1 MSLTAVANKR
11 DVESGS
17 RFAAWHLTSDRIA
30 LVALSAVSVVA
41 ILRLLNGGT
50 LIGQDSATQF
60 YPWYS
65 FLGERLSS
73 FEIPAWNPAQF
84 SGAPFAADP
93 QSGWTYLPAMVLFT
107 VLPLSAAVA
116 FFLAFHLLLSAFG
129 AYFLAR
135 VTGIGPLGAL
145 TAGIAYELSGP
156 VFSRSICCP
165 AQIQVIS
172 WVPIVLI
179 GLEMALNR
187 RRWNQRLAWVV
198 LAAVAMS
205 QVMASWIGQGSY
217 YVALLAGGWLVY
229 RGILDPWHRTA
240 SFNTRARMK
249 ATSGVG
255 VAFVLI
261 SAGFAAAG
269 LLPRFEF
276 NQLSNLAGGVYQND
290 HLSAAVSGGWQA
302 GNTMYREVTGDPYY
316 PGSVVIALAVVGV
329 LLARGRFASPFFSV
343 VVVVSFVMSASVQT
357 PLHTVAYTILPW
369 FESLHRH
376 WPERVAMIG
385 FIAIA
390 MLAGTAVDR
399 LTSWQGRS
407 VLLNRIVILP
417 VCLCVLFAIGLTL
430 SGDGLPPVVYVGVAV
445 VVAALLLVGR
455 AGPTSTMLPWIPVV
469 LVILLTADLMTAN
482 GRMIQQGPYG
492 GYHRIDVNRFFQP
505 SNAAIFLRGQ
515 GDEPFRFAGFDPR
528 ISQMAGGWPVF
539 YRYQFAQ
546 ERTRALIVNNRAT
559 LHGLE
564 DIQGYN
570 PVQLQAYVE
579 YFNSI
584 NGGPQ
589 DYHDSNV
596 TFEGLQSP
604 LVDLLNVRYVVIP
617 SAIAEE
623 GDPMFAEL
631 VASYPVVFDD
641 GLVRVLERASAFP
654 RAWIVHQAEQ
664 VPADEAIRR
673 VAEGEVDP
681 GKTVLMGGSVPQLQD
696 APAGLETAQVVSYE
710 PDRITI
716 QTRSLTAGMLV
727 LSEVAY
733 PSWKASIDGVPVE
746 IATAFGL
753 LRTVPLPA
761 GAHTVVFEY
770 DKQTEYA
777 GVGITVATMALLGC
791 TFAGVAVRRR
801 MEGQRVS
808 ESSPAG
814 SGKMG

>member
-1 MSLTAVANKR
+1 MSLTVTAKER
-11 DVESGS
+11 DVDSGS
-17 RFAAWHLTSDRIA
+17 RIAAWHLISDRTA

-41 ILRLLNGGT
+41 IWRILSGGT
-50 LIGQDSATQF
+50 LVGQDSATQF

-65 FLGERLSS
+65 YLGERLSS

-107 VLPLSAAVA
+107 LMPLSAAVTM
-116 FFLAFHLLLSAFG
+116 FLAFHLLLSAFG
-129 AYFLAR
+129 AYVLAR

-145 TAGIAYELSGP
+145 TTGIAFELSGP
-156 VFSRSICCP
+156 VFSRAICCP

-172 WVPIVLI
+172 WVPVVLV

-187 RRWNQRLAWVV
+187 ERWTQRLAWIV

-205 QVMASWIGQGSY
+205 QVVASWIGQGSY

-229 RGILDPWHRTA
+229 RGVLDPWHRTA
-240 SFNTRARMK
+240 SLTTRQRLRV
-249 ATSGVG
+249 TSGVG
-255 VAFVLI
+255 VAFVVI
-261 SAGFAAAG
+261 SAGLAAAG
-269 LLPRFEF
+269 VLPRFEF

-290 HLSAAVSGGWQA
+290 HLSASVSGGWQA

-316 PGSVVIALAVVGV
+316 PGSVVIALAAVGV

-343 VVVVSFVMSASVQT
+343 VVVALFVMSASVQT
-357 PLHTVAYTILPW
+357 PLHTVAYTLLPW

-390 MLAGTAVDR
+390 MLAGTTVDR
-399 LTSWQGRS
+399 LISWQGKS
-407 VLLNRIVILP
+407 ALLNRIVVLPIALCIL
-417 VCLCVLFAIGLTL
+417 FGIGLTL
-430 SGDGLPPVVYVGVAV
+430 SGDGLPLVVYVGVAV
-445 VVAALLLVGR
+445 VAAALMLVGR
-455 AGPTSTMLPWIPVV
+455 ASASSTILPWIPVA
-469 LVILLTADLMTAN
+469 LVILVTADLVAAN
-482 GRMIQQGPYG
+482 GRMIGQGPYG
-492 GYHRIDVNRFFQP
+492 GYHRIEVNRFFQP
-505 SNAAIFLRGQ
+505 SNAALFLSGQ
-515 GDEPFRFAGFDPR
+515 GEEPFRFAGFDPR

-559 LHGLE
+559 LIGLE

-570 PVQLQAYVE
+570 PVQLQAYVV

-589 DYHDSNV
+589 DYHDANV

-604 LVDLLNVRYVVIP
+604 LVDLLNVRFVVVP

-623 GDPMFAEL
+623 GVPMFAEL
-631 VASYPVVFDD
+631 VAKYPVVFDD
-641 GLVRVLERASAFP
+641 GLVRILERESAFP

-664 VPADEAIRR
+664 ASVDEAIKR

-681 GKTVLMGGSVPQLQD
+681 RETVLIDGSVPQLQH
-696 APAGLETAQVVSYE
+696 APAGLETVQIVSHE
-710 PDRITI
+710 PDRITV

-733 PSWKASIDGVPVE
+733 PSWKATIDGVPVE
-746 IATAFGL
+746 IATAYGL
-753 LRTVPLPA
+753 LRAIPLPA

-770 DKQTEYA
+770 DKQTEY
-777 GVGITVATMALLGC
+777 VGIGITLATVALLGC
-791 TFAGVAVRRR
+791 TFAGVAMKRR
-801 MEGQRVS
+801 MEDQRTSVRS
-808 ESSPAG
+808 AA
-814 SGKMG
+814 